1 MTHFRIALNP
11 NLITFIIPDKITDD
25 NEYNDNSI
33 GVNNEDDES
42 TNVKTQ
48 LASEVKLAEIPEE
61 APEIIKEPFTN
72 PMSANIVDV
81 EPDPSMKYFAFATF
95 ILCVVY
101 FGWHYRSKILGLIVE
116 GRRSQRG
123 RGGGRGSRKHTA
135 AYRKLDSNLEEAI
148 NSSTS
153 SRSNSQ
159 IIY

>member
-1 MTHFRIALNP
+1 MIS
-11 NLITFIIPDKITDD
+11 DKLMEEEYQSSNEQKYED
-25 NEYNDNSI
+25 N
-33 GVNNEDDES
+33 G
-42 TNVKTQ
+42 TP
-48 LASEVKLAEIPEE
+48 LAPEENRPEPTVHAEI
-61 APEIIKEPFTN
+61 IDNHGFN
-72 PMSANIVDV
+72 PISPNIVVD
-81 EPDPSMKYFAFATF
+81 EPDPNSLKYFAFATF

-101 FGWHYRSKILGLIVE
+101 FGWHYRSKMLGLIVE

-123 RGGGRGSRKHTA
+123 RGGGLRGGRKHTA

>member
-1 MTHFRIALNP
+1 MNH
-11 NLITFIIPDKITDD
+11 
-25 NEYNDNSI
+25 NE
-33 GVNNEDDES
+33 EDDPS
-42 TNVKTQ
+42 IQDVKPQ
-48 LASEVKLAEIPEE
+48 LASEIKSPEE
-61 APEIIKEPFTN
+61 SPEIIRDPFIN
-72 PMSANIVDV
+72 PISANIVDV

-95 ILCVVY
+95 IMGVVF
-101 FGWHYRSKILGLIVE
+101 FGWHYRTKLMGLIVE

-135 AYRKLDSNLEEAI
+135 SYRKLDSNLEEAI